1 VGRHRRG
8 KALDDREAAALKTSE
23 RGDIFLIALM
33 GALELEEIVV
43 SACSAVRISAAYIGS
58 RGIYGALPRL
68 PVKKSAHR
76 PINLILVM
84 SHDLFIDIARFIP
97 VGKSLA
103 RGRL

>member
-1 VGRHRRG
+1 MG
-8 KALDDREAAALKTSE
+8 AAAKSE
-23 RGDIFLIALM
+23 GRDIFLIALM

-58 RGIYGALPRL
+58 SRIHGALPRL

>member
-1 VGRHRRG
+1 
-8 KALDDREAAALKTSE
+8 L
-23 RGDIFLIALM
+23 LIVLM

-43 SACSAVRISAAYIGS
+43 SACTAVRISAAYIGS
-58 RGIYGALPRL
+58 SLIHGALPRL
-68 PVKKSAHR
+68 TVEKTAHG

-84 SHDLFIDIARFIP
+84 PHDLFIDIARFIP

>member
-1 VGRHRRG
+1 M
-8 KALDDREAAALKTSE
+8 
-23 RGDIFLIALM
+23 FLIALM

-43 SACSAVRISAAYIGS
+43 SAGTAVRIAAAYIGS
-58 RGIYGALPRL
+58 SLIHGALPRL
-68 PVKKSAHR
+68 TVEKTAHG

-84 SHDLFIDIARFIP
+84 PHDLFIDIARFVP

>member
-1 VGRHRRG
+1 
-8 KALDDREAAALKTSE
+8 
-23 RGDIFLIALM
+23 M

-58 RGIYGALPRL
+58 SLIHGALPRL
-68 PVKKSAHR
+68 PVEKFAHR
-76 PINLILVM
+76 PINLVLVM

-97 VGKSLA
+97 VGKSFA